1 MTVPQTVG
9 VAGGGRMGVGIAH
22 AFLLAGAD
30 VVVLE
35 RDAEAA
41 AGALARLE
49 RAVASSVER
58 GTTARTAR
66 ELLSHA
72 RVTTSVEEIRAAGL
86 VVEAVPEDLATKA
99 DVLTRVEKHLSPAAW
114 LASNTSS
121 LSIDAIAGHLVR
133 PERFVGLHFFN
144 PVPVSALVEIV
155 RGRATDP
162 ALVAAA
168 GQWVAAVG
176 KTSIVVRDS
185 PGFAS
190 SRLGVAIGLEAIRM
204 LEDGVASAEDI
215 DTAMVLGYKFPV
227 GPLRL
232 TDIVGLD
239 VRLGIAE
246 HLERELG
253 ERFAV
258 PPLLRAMVAE
268 GRLGRKS
275 GEGFFRWDQTDERS
289 QLRGQGHDRD

>member
-1 MTVPQTVG
+1 MTLPQTVG
-9 VAGGGRMGVGIAH
+9 LAGGGRMGVGIAH

-35 RDAEAA
+35 RDAESAA
-41 AGALARLE
+41 TALARLE

-58 GTTARTAR
+58 ETTPRTAG

-72 RVTTSVEEIRAAGL
+72 RVTTDMADVHAADL
-86 VVEAVPEDLATKA
+86 VVEAVPEDITTKV
-99 DVLTRVEKHLSPAAW
+99 DVLTRIEKGLSPTAW

-121 LSIDAIAGHLVR
+121 LSIDALAGQLQR

-144 PVPVSALVEIV
+144 PVPASTLVEIV
-155 RGRATDP
+155 KGRATDP
-162 ALVAAA
+162 MLVEEA
-168 GQWVAAVG
+168 GEWVATLG
-176 KTSIVVRDS
+176 KSSVVVRDS

-190 SRLGVAIGLEAIRM
+190 SRLGVVISLEAIRM
-204 LEDGVASAEDI
+204 LEEGVASADDI
-215 DTAMVLGYKFPV
+215 DTAMVRGYKFPV

-275 GEGFFRWDQTDERS
+275 GEGFFRWDEETDR
-289 QLRGQGHDRD
+289 